1 MKAELSALFDGEME
15 QHQSPPLFAA
25 LRSDEALRDSW
36 ADYQLIG
43 DALRAEPGL
52 DCDITAR
59 VMSSLEDE
67 PVVLAPVRRR
77 HSSWQ
82 GSALALAASVAG
94 VAVVGWLALAPQ
106 FVTREQPVMV
116 RADLPVPTMV
126 SVATQQ
132 GMQEY
137 FLAHQTNAPGL
148 HMQGGTQHIRTVSA
162 TGER

>member
-1 MKAELSALFDGEME
+1 MKSELSALLDGEME
-15 QHQSPPLFAA
+15 QHQSRALFSA
-25 LRSDEALRDSW
+25 LKSDGTLRDAW

-52 DCDITAR
+52 DCDITSR
-59 VMSSLEDE
+59 VMSSLADE
-67 PVVLAPVRRR
+67 PVILAPARRR
-77 HSSWQ
+77 QASWR
-82 GSALALAASVAG
+82 GSALALAASAAG

-106 FVTREQPVMV
+106 LAPRELPVLA
-116 RADLPVPTMV
+116 RADLPAPTIV
-126 SVATQQ
+126 TVAAQQ

-137 FLAHQTNAPGL
+137 LMAHQTNAPGL

>member
-15 QHQSPPLFAA
+15 KHQSRPLFAA
-25 LRSDEALRDSW
+25 LRSDETLRDSW
-36 ADYQLIG
+36 TDYQLIG

-52 DCDITAR
+52 DCDITSR

-67 PVVLAPVRRR
+67 PVVLAPARRR
-77 HSSWQ
+77 QTAWQ
-82 GSALALAASVAG
+82 GSALALAASAAG

-106 FVTREQPVMV
+106 FVPREQPVLA
-116 RADLPVPTMV
+116 RADLPAPTIV
-126 SVATQQ
+126 TVAAQQ

-137 FLAHQTNAPGL
+137 LLAHQTNAPGL